1 MKTLIAGSTGQL
13 GYAIARKL
21 SATPHQ
27 VMALHRT
34 SSNLSAL
41 KQVRGISLAEG
52 DLLDP
57 ASLTKAL
64 EGIDVVISTANSAVP
79 TSKRDTFKNDVLGHR
94 NLIEA
99 AEKAGVKQLIFTSA
113 ISFGPFDHT
122 VPLSRSKRQT
132 EADLAASGIPF
143 TIFQPTSFMDIYFA
157 FFGTELPLKGVVV
170 SSLNRPYKFMNSF
183 YAGIRKNI
191 EEKSTIGIVG
201 KGDQPSSF
209 IAIENVADFHVKAIG
224 NPAALNRII
233 PIGGP
238 EALTAMDIKRLFE
251 ELYGK
256 TLKVKSTPPLILA
269 IMSRIMSLFDIN
281 AANILAMQYAGSKI
295 SGAVPNARA
304 TADEFGVKL
313 ISAREFLLSCKNA
326 G

>member
-27 VMALHRT
+27 VVTLHRT
-34 SSNLSAL
+34 SSDISAL
-41 KQVRGISLAEG
+41 KKLEGITLVKG

-57 ASLTKAL
+57 ASLSKAL
-64 EGIDVVISTANSAVP
+64 EGVDVVISTANAAVP

-99 AEKAGVKQLIFTSA
+99 AEKAGVKQFVFTSV
-113 ISFGPFDHT
+113 ISFGPYDHT
-122 VPLSRSKRQT
+122 VPLSRAKRKT
-132 EADLAASGIPF
+132 EADLASSGIPF
-143 TIFQPTSFMDIYFA
+143 TIFQPSSFMDIYFA
-157 FFGTELPLKGVVV
+157 FFGSELPLRGAVV
-170 SSLNRPYKFMNSF
+170 SSLNRPFKFMNSF
-183 YAGIRKNI
+183 YNGIRKDI
-191 EEKSTIGIVG
+191 ETKGVIGMVG

-209 IAIENVADFHVKAIG
+209 IAVDNVADFHAKAIG

-238 EALTAMDIKRLFE
+238 EALTAMDVKAIFE

-256 TLKVKSTPPLILA
+256 TLKVKSTPPLILGL
-269 IMSRIMSLFDIN
+269 MSRIMSLFDIN
-281 AANILAMQYAGSKI
+281 AANILAMQYAGSKV

-313 ISAREFLLSCKNA
+313 ISAREFLFSK
-326 G
+326 